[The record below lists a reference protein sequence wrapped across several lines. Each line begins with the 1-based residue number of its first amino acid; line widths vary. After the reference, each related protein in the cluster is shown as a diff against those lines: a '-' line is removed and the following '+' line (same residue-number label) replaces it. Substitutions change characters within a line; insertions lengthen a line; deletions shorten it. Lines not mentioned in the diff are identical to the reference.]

1 MLTQCHSLNNPLQQP
16 VRVSRV
22 WNVLT
27 NNFIQ
32 GIPEIQE
39 LQLSTA

>member
-1 MLTQCHSLNNPLQQP
+1 MLTQCHSLYDPFEQP
-16 VRVSRV
+16 VRVR
-22 WNVLT
+22 NVLS